1 MTKHKERHHIIH
13 PTSFFTL
20 TSRQKSWKFIKKKI
34 LLKLHTTHKEQE
46 KAILVCTTIPKSST
60 AKSQK
65 QRIYKEHLDE
75 LEFLTQTAGAVVVDK
90 VYQERDNIDSS
101 FFIGK
106 GKVEEIAKKVED
118 EKIDLVIF
126 ENSLLP
132 RQIRNL
138 EKIIKCKI
146 IDKPALILDIFAANA
161 RTAES
166 KTQVELAQLQYTQAR
181 LTRAWTHLSE
191 QYGGGVGMRGPGETQ
206 LETDKRLI
214 GTRISMLKEK
224 LKRIE
229 EQRKTQRQQRDNY
242 TRIALVGYTNVGKS
256 TLLNILTNAGVYV
269 ENKLFATLDT
279 STKIL
284 KEINGKKLPLPVLIS
299 DTVGF
304 IRNLPHD
311 LIESF
316 KSTLA
321 EVIESDILLH
331 VIDISSESFEDQI
344 RVVEETLAELG
355 ADEKQT
361 IMVFNKVDKLIEENK
376 QEIISDLKLTYP
388 NSVFISAA
396 KGINLNSLYNK
407 IFDIVSSEMVIE
419 EIKIPTTEADVYK
432 IINRLH
438 SQVDIMETKY
448 LAKSVRLKIRGPKA
462 EIDKILAGL
471 NGANPELDKTNRS
484 RSQRSNP
491 NRKINRKN
499 RKELVV

>member
-1 MTKHKERHHIIH
+1 M
-13 PTSFFTL
+13 S
-20 TSRQKSWKFIKKKI
+20 
-34 LLKLHTTHKEQE
+34 KLHTTQKEQE
-46 KAILVCTTIPKSST
+46 KAILVCTTIPKSTTS
-60 AKSQK
+60 KSVKQK
-65 QRIYKEHLDE
+65 IYKEHLDE

-90 VYQERDNIDSS
+90 VYQERDNINSS

-106 GKVEEIAKKVED
+106 GKAEEIAKKVED

-138 EKIIKCKI
+138 EKVIKCKI
-146 IDKPALILDIFAANA
+146 IDKSALILDIFAANA
-161 RTAES
+161 KTAEA
-166 KTQVELAQLQYTQAR
+166 KTQVELAQLQYMQAR
-181 LTRAWTHLSE
+181 LTRAWTHLSK
-191 QYGGGVGMRGPGETQ
+191 QYGGIGAKGPGETQ
-206 LETDKRLI
+206 IETDRRLI
-214 GTRISMLKEK
+214 GLRITLLKEK
-224 LKRIE
+224 LKKIE

-331 VIDISSESFEDQI
+331 VIDISSDSFEDQI

-355 ADEKQT
+355 AEEKQT
-361 IMVFNKVDKLIEENK
+361 IMVFNKVDKLEDHK
-376 QEIISDLKLTYP
+376 QEIMADLKTRYP

-407 IFDIVSSEMVIE
+407 IFDIVSKEMVIE

-448 LAKSVRLKIRGPKA
+448 LAKSVKLKIRGPKA
-462 EIDKILAGL
+462 DIAKILASL
-471 NGANPELDKTNRS
+471 NGANPELDKANRS
-484 RSQRSNP
+484 KSQLTNP

-499 RKELVV
+499 RKELVA

>member
-1 MTKHKERHHIIH
+1 M
-13 PTSFFTL
+13 S
-20 TSRQKSWKFIKKKI
+20 
-34 LLKLHTTHKEQE
+34 KLHTTHRETE
-46 KAILVCTTIPKSST
+46 KAILVCTTIPKSTTS
-60 AKSQK
+60 KSVRQK
-65 QRIYKEHLDE
+65 VYKEHLDE
-75 LEFLTQTAGAVVVDK
+75 LEFLTQTAGAIVVDK
-90 VYQERDNIDSS
+90 VYQERDNINSS
-101 FFIGK
+101 YFIGK
-106 GKVEEIAKKVED
+106 GKVEEIAKKVEA
-118 EKIDLVIF
+118 EKIDIVIF

-146 IDKPALILDIFAANA
+146 IDKPALILDIFAGNA
-161 RTAES
+161 RTAEA

-224 LKRIE
+224 LKKIE
-229 EQRKTQRQQRDNY
+229 EQRRTQRQQRDNY

-256 TLLNILTNAGVYV
+256 TLLNMLTNAGVYV

-279 STKIL
+279 STKLL

-321 EVIESDILLH
+321 EVVEADLLLH
-331 VIDISSESFEDQI
+331 VIDISSDSFEEQI
-344 RVVEETLAELG
+344 KVVEETLADLG
-355 ADEKQT
+355 AETKQT
-361 IMVFNKVDKLIEENK
+361 IMVFNKTDMLSAEEQQNMILELRGK
-376 QEIISDLKLTYP
+376 YP
-388 NSVFISAA
+388 KSVFISAF
-396 KGINLNSLYNK
+396 KGLNLNALYNK

-419 EIKIPTTEADVYK
+419 DIKISTTEQDVYK
-432 IINRLH
+432 IINKLH
-438 SQVDIMETKY
+438 SQAEILETKY
-448 LAKSVRLKIRGPKA
+448 LSKSVKLKIRGTKSDIA
-462 EIDKILAGL
+462 RILTGL
-471 NGANPELDKTNRS
+471 NGKSAQSKSAQSKSAQSKSAGLKEEKKLK
-484 RSQRSNP
+484 
-491 NRKINRKN
+491 RKN
-499 RKELVV
+499 HRKELPA